1 MHSIAAQPDLYP
13 VMAEYGVVNALIQLI
28 GHENTDIVAAVVNLL
43 QELTDVE
50 ILNESEEGAE
60 ILIDE
65 LLKNQIIETLV
76 QQCITRM
83 NEENKDESDAVQ
95 NALSI
100 IENVNFLNL

>member
-1 MHSIAAQPDLYP
+1 MHAIATQPDLYP
-13 VMAEYGVVNALIQLI
+13 VIVEFGMVNILMQLL
-28 GHENTDIVAAVVNLL
+28 GHENTDIVAAIINLL

-60 ILIDE
+60 VLIDE

-76 QQCITRM
+76 QQCINRM

-100 IENVNFLNL
+100 IENV